1 MISRIRGVLIEK
13 APPNLVVEVGGISY
27 DIEASMGTI
36 YELPDVGQE
45 VVLHTHLAIREDAYL
60 LYGFS
65 KAEERSVFRKLLKVN
80 GIGAKIAL
88 AILSALS
95 LSDLLRVIMDED
107 VLRLTKVPGVG
118 RKTAERLIL
127 ELRGKLSDDV
137 VGSNGSVSASFSD
150 DAVSALVSLGYSDR
164 DARAAIKNVD
174 SGLPL
179 SEIIRQALKLM

>member
-1 MISRIRGVLIEK
+1 
-13 APPNLVVEVGGISY
+13 
-27 DIEASMGTI
+27 
-36 YELPDVGQE
+36 
-45 VVLHTHLAIREDAYL
+45 
-60 LYGFS
+60 
-65 KAEERSVFRKLLKVN
+65 
-80 GIGAKIAL
+80 
-88 AILSALS
+88 
-95 LSDLLRVIMDED
+95 MDED

-137 VGSNGSVSASFSD
+137 AGSNGSVSASFSD